1 MHFPKILFDA
11 FKSHSAK
18 MTTLNKSKSMI
29 ANIGSRLLKTGLAI
43 GVNLPVPFKV
53 GDRTRLSWPQA
64 RLDSGLFSLQPYA
77 SISEYR
83 AFLTGNHFT
92 FLLNEGSLLQV
103 SFDFR
108 HDKMLAHRYCFYP
121 CPLMLAPQPY
131 VNIDELSDL
140 LELEL
145 IRQIEALK
153 PNPDADDEVS
163 NGTSGLLRLRSPI
176 RFDFE
181 SENRPAHEPESH
193 LHISSSSARVPVHAP
208 ISLAHFIRFV
218 LRHFYPEF
226 VSALE
231 GVTFDHYNRCITASD
246 ELDLHINCRYAP

>member
-1 MHFPKILFDA
+1 M
-11 FKSHSAK
+11 
-18 MTTLNKSKSMI
+18 MTLNKSKSLV
-29 ANIGSRLLKTGLAI
+29 ADIGSRLLKAGLAI

-64 RLDSGLFSLQPYA
+64 RVDPGLFSVQPYA

-83 AFLTGNHFT
+83 AFLTGNHFS
-92 FLLNEGSLLQV
+92 FLLNEGSLVQI

-121 CPLMLAPQPY
+121 CPLMLAPQSY
-131 VNIDELSDL
+131 MNIDELSDL

-145 IRQIEALK
+145 IRQVQALQ
-153 PNPDADDEVS
+153 PNPDVDDEIS
-163 NGTSGLLRLRSPI
+163 NGTGGLLRLRSPI

-181 SENRPAHEPESH
+181 SETRVAKEPESH
-193 LHISSSSARVPVHAP
+193 LHLSSSGARVPVHAP
-208 ISLAHFIRFV
+208 VSLAHFIQFV
-218 LRHFYPEF
+218 LRHFYPGF

-231 GVTFDHYNRCITASD
+231 GVKFDQFNRCITESD
-246 ELDLHINCRYAP
+246 EMELHINCRYAP